1 MRDLMKRLYRLIR
14 RHAAFVRI
22 TVVVLLFALLLKNI
36 HPRQIVRAFMQAD
49 PACLGTAV
57 LLLVPNMLLQV
68 LKWHFILGTGD
79 SKTRLRDA
87 AVSLVGGFFLGAAS
101 PGRTGEL
108 ARGVFIPAQSGV
120 KIASL
125 TIVDKGFNQAMV
137 VIIGLFSLMLLLPW
151 PLAIVPILLEA
162 VILIVLFNIHRLEP
176 HLERL
181 LHRFTHSE
189 RVDNALAAFDALSTR
204 SVTVMLFYSVAF
216 YAVYVAQFY
225 FFILAFSDLSAFV
238 ALKTLPVVYLIQLA
252 LPISVG
258 DFGVKEMATVKLLSP
273 FGISGE
279 FAFGATL
286 TNNVLTFLVPSIAG
300 GIIFAFFHPKR
311 DPEAPSSGGRT
322 VRSSGNRHRRAVS

>member
-1 MRDLMKRLYRLIR
+1 MKRIYRQIR
-14 RHAAFVRI
+14 RHATLVRI
-22 TVVVLLFALLLKNI
+22 AVVFLLFALLLKNI
-36 HPRQIVRAFMQAD
+36 HPRLIARAFMQAD
-49 PACLGTAV
+49 PFYLGIAV
-57 LLLVPNMLLQV
+57 LFLVPNIFLQV
-68 LKWHFILGTGD
+68 LKWHFILGTGGA
-79 SKTRLRDA
+79 KARLRDA

-108 ARGVFIPAQSGV
+108 ARGVFIPGQSGV

-137 VIIGLFSLMLLLPW
+137 VIVALFSLMLLMPW
-151 PLAIVPILLEA
+151 PLAVVPILLEA
-162 VILIVLFNIHRLEP
+162 VVLIVLFNIHRLEP

-181 LHRFTHSE
+181 LHRFTYSE
-189 RVDNALAAFDALSTR
+189 RVDNALAAFDTLSTR

-216 YAVYVAQFY
+216 YSVYVIQFY
-225 FFILAFSDLSAFV
+225 FFILAFSDLSVFV

-252 LPISVG
+252 LPITIG

-286 TNNVLTFLVPSIAG
+286 TNNVLTFLIPSIAG
-300 GIIFAFFHPKR
+300 GVIITFFHPKR
-311 DPEAPSSGGRT
+311 DPEAPSSDGRT
-322 VRSSGNRHRRAVS
+322 IRSSGNTHRRAVS